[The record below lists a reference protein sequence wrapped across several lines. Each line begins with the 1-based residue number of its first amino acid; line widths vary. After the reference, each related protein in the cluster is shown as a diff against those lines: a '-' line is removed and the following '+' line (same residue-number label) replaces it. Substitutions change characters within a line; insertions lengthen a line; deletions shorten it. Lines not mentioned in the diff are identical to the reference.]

1 MALVREKEQFAET
14 IAHMLDDMLRIPG
27 TRMRMGAD
35 PLLGLIPLLG
45 DAIATLLGTSILV
58 LARQL
63 NVHWRIV
70 AHMSFNLLKNGLIGS
85 IPFVGDAYSFHFKC
99 HAVNAALLVRA
110 VRKGEEGMC
119 AVTTHSVSLLD
130 VLGLM
135 ALTLPTMV
143 VVGLLSFWFWDHNIS
158 YLSLFFPAPYSRR

>member
-14 IAHMLDDMLRIPG
+14 IAHVLDDMLRIPR

-35 PLLGLIPLLG
+35 PLLGLIPLIG

-58 LARQL
+58 TARQL
-63 NVHWRIV
+63 NVPWGVV

-85 IPFVGDAYSFHFKC
+85 VPFIGDAYSFHFKC
-99 HAVNAALLVRA
+99 HAVNAALLLRA
-110 VRKGEEGMC
+110 VRQGEDGAC
-119 AVTTHSVSLLD
+119 AVTTHSVRLLD

-135 ALTLPTMV
+135 ALIVPNLALV
-143 VVGLLSFWFWDHNIS
+143 ALLSVWFWDHNIS